1 MPTDHDIDLV
11 FRALADP
18 VRRRIV
24 ELLRTRGAGCCG
36 SGGEICGCDL
46 ETPLGLAQATISH
59 HMKCLCLAELVSA
72 EKRGRWVY
80 YRLNA
85 AMFERARGWLGGFVD
100 MPGATDDAPTMPA
113 ALANA
118 ATHAR
123 R

>member
-36 SGGEICGCDL
+36 TGGEICGCDL

-85 AMFERARGWLGGFVD
+85 AMFDRARAWLGGFVE
-100 MPGATDDAPTMPA
+100 MPDDAPAMPA
-113 ALANA
+113 PHPAMAGA
-118 ATHAR
+118 AR